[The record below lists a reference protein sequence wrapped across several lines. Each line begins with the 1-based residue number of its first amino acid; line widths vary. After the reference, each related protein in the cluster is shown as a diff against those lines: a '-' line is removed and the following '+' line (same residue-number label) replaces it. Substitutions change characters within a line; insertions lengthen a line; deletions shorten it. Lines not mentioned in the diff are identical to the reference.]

1 MPRSCRH
8 TTPYRRMIPLAKTPL
23 LGALL
28 AVAAGACLPRT
39 SLAQMASPRGADSA
53 EVVRVSEALMTAI
66 STRDSAAARVV
77 LLPGAILAAAP
88 DPEAPTAAR
97 VQADAAFLTTLA
109 TSPVRFLERIWQP
122 TVRITGTVAVVSAPY
137 DFHRDGVFSHCGT
150 DVLTLTKA
158 QGRWRIAS
166 VIYTVQRTGCA
177 PSPLG
182 PPK

>member
-8 TTPYRRMIPLAKTPL
+8 TILPRRVIPLA
-23 LGALL
+23 GALL
-28 AVAAGACLPRT
+28 TGVVAVCIPRT
-39 SLAQMASPRGADSA
+39 GSAQPASPRSTDSA

-66 STRDSAAARVV
+66 STRDTAAARAV
-77 LLPGAILAAAP
+77 LLPGAILAAAT
-88 DPEAPTAAR
+88 DPEATTATR
-97 VQADAAFLTTLA
+97 VQGDVAFLTTLA
-109 TSPVRFLERIWQP
+109 TTPVRFLERIWSP
-122 TVRITGTVAVVSAPY
+122 SVRITGTVAVVSAPY

-166 VIYTVQRTGCA
+166 VVYTTQRAGCA

>member
-8 TTPYRRMIPLAKTPL
+8 TTPRGRVIPLA
-23 LGALL
+23 GALL
-28 AVAAGACLPRT
+28 ACVVGVSVPRT
-39 SLAQMASPRGADSA
+39 GSAQTASQQTPDSA

-66 STRDSAAARVV
+66 STRDTAAARAV
-77 LLPGAILAAAP
+77 LVPGAILAAAADP
-88 DPEAPTAAR
+88 DAPTAAR

-109 TSPVRFLERIWQP
+109 TSPVRFLERIWSP